1 MTTANDGRWMI
12 NLRPWMTNLRLQ
24 MNYHDTFTSCQDR
37 WDWARFARFLSALPW
52 RVFPYQFRP
61 PLPNP
66 PPPGGR
72 EQESQYLVE
81 REHQHLAEQ
90 ERQHLLEQ
98 KRQHLVP
105 PKPSLGARGLNEYGI
120 PLIVAL
126 LVAPLLTGCGEETPK
141 LENGQAAPA
150 FALPDLAGKIW
161 QLPTD
166 FQDQVVAL
174 RFWADWCPFCAPE
187 MRAIEPLYQ
196 ELQAQGLR
204 VLAVN
209 VRQDRE
215 TAARFVAGLGIS
227 YATLLDEDGAVARQ
241 YGVSGLPTT
250 YFIDRA
256 GKIHTRILGEAT
268 PELFGKIVREML

>member
-1 MTTANDGRWMI
+1 MYVPASH
-12 NLRPWMTNLRLQ
+12 PQ
-24 MNYHDTFTSCQDR
+24 
-37 WDWARFARFLSALPW
+37 ARSLSAPSLHP
-52 RVFPYQFRP
+52 
-61 PLPNP
+61 
-66 PPPGGR
+66 
-72 EQESQYLVE
+72 
-81 REHQHLAEQ
+81 EHQPASYPRARSLLAPCSPASSKPVPF
-90 ERQHLLEQ
+90 LLA
-98 KRQHLVP
+98 RLLSLLP
-105 PKPSLGARGLNEYGI
+105 PSIL
-120 PLIVAL
+120 PLIIAL
-126 LVAPLLTGCGEETPK
+126 LIILLLAGCGEETPK

-150 FALPDLAGKIW
+150 FALTDLAGKTW
-161 QLPTD
+161 HFPGDLQG
-166 FQDQVVAL
+166 QVVAL

-196 ELQAQGLR
+196 ELLPQGLR

-256 GKIHTRILGEAT
+256 GKIHTRILGEAA
-268 PELFGKIVREML
+268 PELFAKIVREML

>member
-1 MTTANDGRWMI
+1 
-12 NLRPWMTNLRLQ
+12 MTNLKPH
-24 MNYHDTFTSCQDR
+24 MNHHDAFIAFQDR
-37 WDWARFARFLSALPW
+37 QDRSRHGRLAPLTASPAWSKPGPLRCARPLPALP
-52 RVFPYQFRP
+52 
-61 PLPNP
+61 L
-66 PPPGGR
+66 
-72 EQESQYLVE
+72 SIL
-81 REHQHLAEQ
+81 
-90 ERQHLLEQ
+90 
-98 KRQHLVP
+98 
-105 PKPSLGARGLNEYGI
+105 
-120 PLIVAL
+120 PLIIAL
-126 LVAPLLTGCGEETPK
+126 LIILLLAGCGEETPK

-150 FALPDLAGKIW
+150 FALTDLTGKTW
-161 QLPTD
+161 HLPED
-166 FQDQVVAL
+166 LQGQVVAL

-215 TAARFVAGLGIS
+215 TAARFIAGLGIS

-256 GKIHTRILGEAT
+256 GKIHTRILGEAA
-268 PELFGKIVREML
+268 PELFAKIVREML

>member
-52 RVFPYQFRP
+52 RVFPYLFRP

-72 EQESQYLVE
+72 EQESKSLVE
-81 REHQHLAEQ
+81 QEHQHLAVR
-90 ERQHLLEQ
+90 ERQHLMGPEC
-98 KRQHLVP
+98 QHLVP
-105 PKPSLGARGLNEYGI
+105 PKPSLGAWGLNEYGI

-126 LVAPLLTGCGEETPK
+126 LVFPLLTGCGEETPK

-150 FALPDLAGKIW
+150 FALPDLAGKTW
-161 QLPTD
+161 QLPGD
-166 FQDQVVAL
+166 FQGQVVAL

-196 ELQAQGLR
+196 ELHAQGLR

-256 GKIHTRILGEAT
+256 GKIHTRILGEAK